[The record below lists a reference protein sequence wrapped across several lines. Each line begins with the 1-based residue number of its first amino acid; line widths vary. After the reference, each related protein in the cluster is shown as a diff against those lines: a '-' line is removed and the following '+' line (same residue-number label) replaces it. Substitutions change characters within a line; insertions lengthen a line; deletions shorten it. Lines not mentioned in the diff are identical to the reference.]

1 MNRRIEDRVRK
12 LAAQVVA
19 IKDDQEQTRKVRQ
32 LRAALRQY
40 MEQLR
45 ARLSTYPFGRERRI
59 LNEIPPSDT
68 APGNA
73 DEPTRPTNP
82 VEITKAMS
90 AIQAKPDSK
99 DTMSTIQAKHDSMD
113 TMKAS

>member
-1 MNRRIEDRVRK
+1 MYGTNAVSGLLYSYASVSSDSTTMNRRIEDRVRK

-40 MEQLR
+40 IEQLR
-45 ARLSTYPFGRERRI
+45 ARLSMYPFGRERRI

-68 APGNA
+68 APGNV
-73 DEPTRPTNP
+73 DEPTRLTNP
-82 VEITKAMS
+82 VEI
-90 AIQAKPDSK
+90 SK
-99 DTMSTIQAKHDSMD
+99 
-113 TMKAS
+113 